1 MEHDK
6 LQSEDGHTFR
16 ELNQNG
22 RLAPYK
28 DPSYSLEE
36 RVENLLGR
44 MTLEEKAGM
53 MFQSMIM
60 VNADGTLFEGE
71 GLMGSF
77 STREEVYNKKLS
89 HFNVLATPKTQQTAE
104 WYNRL
109 QELAASTRLGI
120 PITISS
126 DPRHA
131 FTDNPAT
138 SFLAGDFSQWPE
150 PIGLAAAGDEAL
162 VQDFGDIA
170 RQEYL
175 AVGIRVAL
183 HPMADLATEPRWAR
197 ISGTFGEDAGLASRL
212 VAAYIR
218 GFQGETL
225 GPDSVACMT
234 KHFPGGGPQK
244 DGEDPH
250 FPYGREQVY
259 PGNNFDYH
267 LIPFKAAFAAGT
279 AQIMPYYGMPVDT
292 GLEEVGFAFN
302 KQVITGLLRGK
313 FGFDGVV
320 CADWGVLTNQE
331 REGKVIQARSWGL
344 EHMTQLDRAKRALEA
359 GVDQFGG
366 ERCPE
371 VIVELVQTGQV
382 PESRIDES
390 ARRLLRDKFKLGLFD
405 NPYVDAWA
413 AASIVGNPTFRAAGE
428 LAQRKSIVLLKNSV
442 TPAGNLLPVQG
453 KPRLYVENIAPEK
466 AALFGELVADPGEAD
481 LAILR
486 LKAPYEPR
494 NGNFLERMFHAGS
507 LEFGEEEK
515 QRILAIAGK
524 VPTIIDIYLDRPAVI
539 PEIAGASSALL
550 ANFGANDQAVLDV
563 IFGRFAPSGKLPFE
577 LASSMEAVL
586 RQKSDVPFDSENPLF
601 PFGHG
606 LAYEAERENSRVGQ
620 AGNQK

>member
-1 MEHDK
+1 
-6 LQSEDGHTFR
+6 
-16 ELNQNG
+16 
-22 RLAPYK
+22 
-28 DPSYSLEE
+28 
-36 RVENLLGR
+36 
-44 MTLEEKAGM
+44 
-53 MFQSMIM
+53 
-60 VNADGTLFEGE
+60 
-71 GLMGSF
+71 
-77 STREEVYNKKLS
+77 
-89 HFNVLATPKTQQTAE
+89 
-104 WYNRL
+104 
-109 QELAASTRLGI
+109 
-120 PITISS
+120 
-126 DPRHA
+126 
-131 FTDNPAT
+131 
-138 SFLAGDFSQWPE
+138 
-150 PIGLAAAGDEAL
+150 
-162 VQDFGDIA
+162 
-170 RQEYL
+170 
-175 AVGIRVAL
+175 
-183 HPMADLATEPRWAR
+183 
-197 ISGTFGEDAGLASRL
+197 
-212 VAAYIR
+212 
-218 GFQGETL
+218 
-225 GPDSVACMT
+225 
-234 KHFPGGGPQK
+234 
-244 DGEDPH
+244 
-250 FPYGREQVY
+250 
-259 PGNNFDYH
+259 
-267 LIPFKAAFAAGT
+267 
-279 AQIMPYYGMPVDT
+279 
-292 GLEEVGFAFN
+292 
-302 KQVITGLLRGK
+302 
-313 FGFDGVV
+313 
-320 CADWGVLTNQE
+320 
-331 REGKVIQARSWGL
+331 
-344 EHMTQLDRAKRALEA
+344 
-359 GVDQFGG
+359 
-366 ERCPE
+366 
-371 VIVELVQTGQV
+371 
-382 PESRIDES
+382 
-390 ARRLLRDKFKLGLFD
+390 LFD